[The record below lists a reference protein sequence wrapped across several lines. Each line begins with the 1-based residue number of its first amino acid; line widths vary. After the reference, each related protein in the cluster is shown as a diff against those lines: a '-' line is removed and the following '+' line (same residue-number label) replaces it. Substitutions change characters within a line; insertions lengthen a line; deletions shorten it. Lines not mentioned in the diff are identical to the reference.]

1 LAKVAVWKLKRE
13 RRECMRKFLSLV
25 ILGFLVFP
33 ALASVSAADLER
45 MATKDVIPEIRLA
58 AGYAL
63 VNYYATTKT
72 ETELLNLAETGATE
86 AVRLAASLAL
96 SQKWVGAGKTRDE
109 LMTVITEGKTP
120 EVRAA
125 AVNALM
131 ELLVTD
137 KADALLELAKSG
149 ATEELQYA
157 AGKAY
162 LQKIRAKLDRAQ
174 LESICADETLSS
186 GYRKAAAEVLAGYY
200 LFPEHQALSR
210 SQLEEQALKGTN
222 PYLRYAAAYALVNFL
237 VDESADTLYKKVV
250 SLFLAPG
257 ISAEYRWAY
266 ARTLGLKWAA
276 GL

>member
-1 LAKVAVWKLKRE
+1 MKKAFPLVVLGLLA
-13 RRECMRKFLSLV
+13 
-25 ILGFLVFP
+25 FP
-33 ALASVSAADLER
+33 AISAWTASDLER

-63 VNYYATTKT
+63 VNYYAATKS
-72 ETELLNLAETGATE
+72 EADLLKLAESGATE

-109 LMTVITEGKTP
+109 LLSILTEGKTP

-125 AVNALM
+125 AVPAFM
-131 ELLVTD
+131 EAIVTD
-137 KADALLELAKSG
+137 KADALLELAKTG

-162 LQKIRAKLDRAQ
+162 LQKIRAQLNKAT
-174 LESICADETLSS
+174 LESICGDEALPA

-200 LFPEHQALSR
+200 LFPATTALSKA
-210 SQLEEQALKGTN
+210 QLEEKALKDVN
-222 PYLRYAAAYALVNFL
+222 PFVRYAAAYALVNFL
-237 VDESADTLYKKVV
+237 AEESADALYKKLV

-257 ISAEYRWAY
+257 VSAEYRWAY
-266 ARTLGLKWAA
+266 ARALGLKWAA